1 MAIRTRRQVRK
12 VVRGQV
18 RKGLAA
24 LNALIRWP
32 VNHGDPAGV
41 FTAAVLATLNQAR
54 TNLQA
59 MLTATYPHP

>member
-12 VVRGQV
+12 VTRGQV
-18 RKGLAA
+18 RKGIAA

-32 VNHGDPAGV
+32 TTHGDPAGV
-41 FTAAVLATLNQAR
+41 FTAAVLANLNA
-54 TNLQA
+54 TKANLQS